1 MKKYQVEFDSS
12 VNEEIEI
19 DERLINFTVV
29 ANDIEEA
36 FKKAYETLKKYS
48 NTDDIR
54 EFYISNYYEDDY
66 LQFDFPDY
74 ETNMEV
80 KYTIRLIK

>member
-1 MKKYQVEFDSS
+1 MKKYQVEFESS
-12 VNEEIEI
+12 VFEEIEI
-19 DERLINFTVV
+19 DERLINFTVT
-29 ANDIEEA
+29 ASNIEEA
-36 FKKAYETLKKYS
+36 FKKAYEVLRKYS

-80 KYTIRLIK
+80 KYTIRLIG